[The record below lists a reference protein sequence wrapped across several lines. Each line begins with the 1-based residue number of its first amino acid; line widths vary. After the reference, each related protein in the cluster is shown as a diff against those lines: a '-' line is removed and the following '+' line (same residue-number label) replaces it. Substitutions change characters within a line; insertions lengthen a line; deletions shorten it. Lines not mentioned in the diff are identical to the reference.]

1 MGRAGKSGVTAVMR
15 DAPIDEMIEFAL
27 EELLAGDDGRR
38 RALVRQMCLRWPAAP
53 ALSVV
58 FAITSAASM
67 IEDNLSRDDATD
79 RLRALAFKLAAV
91 LAADTYAVERLG
103 HNPARARDLMH
114 FWRRVDPYFLEL

>member
-1 MGRAGKSGVTAVMR
+1 MQDT
-15 DAPIDEMIEFAL
+15 PIDEMIEFAL
-27 EELLAGDDGRR
+27 EELLAGSDERR
-38 RALVRQMCLRWPAAP
+38 RALVRKMCLRWPSVP

-67 IEDNLSRDDATD
+67 IEDNLSRDGTTD
-79 RLRALAFKLAAV
+79 KLRNMAFKLAAV